1 MKRAKA
7 KRQRGQGRV
16 VGRIGRAT
24 AADQERVRLFHAS
37 LAWAGR
43 TGREWAS
50 TELGVSWSHI
60 YQTLHGLRPQPSPR
74 IEAAVDDF
82 IREQMTDLRDTLN
95 ERLAAPPALRLSA

>member
-1 MKRAKA
+1 MKRSSV
-7 KRQRGQGRV
+7 KRRRGPGQV

-50 TELGVSWSHI
+50 SELGVSWSHV

-74 IEAAVDDF
+74 VESAVDDF
-82 IREQMTDLRDTLN
+82 IREQMTDLRDTLDD
-95 ERLAAPPALRLSA
+95 RLAATPALRLSA